1 MRPKRNVTADDLGD
15 AYRLLSPW
23 LARRLQAGGE
33 RHPEIEDIVQESFVR
48 LGRYSREERAR
59 HPRALLLRIAA
70 NLTIDAA
77 RRRSARGGDRFESA
91 TVLDDL
97 DAGEPDPGFLVDLRR
112 AVTDLPR
119 PLRETFLLARFTP
132 MSNADIA
139 RHQGISTKTVEWRIS
154 RAVAI
159 CLARLDR

>member
-1 MRPKRNVTADDLGD
+1 MRPKRDVTADDLEV

-23 LARRLQAGGE
+23 LARRLQAGGA
-33 RHPEIEDIVQESFVR
+33 RHAEVEDIVQESFVR

-70 NLTIDAA
+70 NLTVDAA
-77 RRRSARGGDRFESA
+77 RRRSTRGGGRFEPA
-91 TVLDDL
+91 AILDEL
-97 DAGEPDPGFLVDLRR
+97 DAGELDPGFLVDLRR
-112 AVTDLPR
+112 AVMDLPR

-132 MSNADIA
+132 MTNAEIA

-159 CLARLDR
+159 CLTRLDR